1 MAELGYQ
8 NPTVSTDSK
17 LESTLVNPG
26 DASGI
31 EVRRENVQIF
41 TSSEERQMRQMDSL
55 FQSDQSDLF
64 AVRRHTERFSP
75 MDRRGG
81 CGRGST
87 R

>member
-8 NPTVSTDSK
+8 NPTVSTDAK

-26 DASGI
+26 DQSGT
-31 EVRRENVQIF
+31 EVRRENVQVF
-41 TSSEERQMRQMDSL
+41 GSSEERQLKQMDL
-55 FQSDQSDLF
+55 LMQSDQSDFFSL
-64 AVRRHTERFSP
+64 RRHAERFSP

>member
-8 NPTVSTDSK
+8 NPTISTDSK
-17 LESTLVNPG
+17 LDSTVLNPG
-26 DASGI
+26 DASGV

-41 TSSEERQMRQMDSL
+41 STSEDRQMRQMDSL
-55 FQSDQSDLF
+55 FQSDQCDLS